1 MRATFL
7 ALLLVNLMYLAW
19 AEWIDVR
26 VPAPNAI
33 ADLPRL
39 RLASAPS
46 EGDPAAQPA
55 AAAPPPAAGASGSQG
70 VSAAQCISV
79 GPFNSLA
86 DASRAST
93 LLMSQGL
100 PARERVAQG
109 LPVQWYWV
117 SIPAPASAADI
128 KGLLAQLKGDGID
141 GAEPMTM
148 GGEQRISL
156 GMFQDQQLAVRQQ
169 QLASQKGFQPQLTA
183 EQLVPPPV
191 YWLDLWVTGGT
202 DTPPLEALKA
212 EAGTPIGIQ
221 ACPPNPAPGA
231 PPAGAQAVSPGI
243 PAPQGATATS
253 VPPGPAATNRP

>member
-19 AEWIDVR
+19 AEWIDVP

-46 EGDPAAQPA
+46 GGDPAAQPA
-55 AAAPPPAAGASGSQG
+55 TPAPSASTSGSRSQG
-70 VSAAQCISV
+70 SSAAQCISI
-79 GPFNSLA
+79 GPFNSDA

-100 PARERVAQG
+100 PARQRVAKGQ
-109 LPVQWYWV
+109 PVQWYWV
-117 SIPAPASAADI
+117 SVPAPASATAV

-156 GMFQDQQLAVRQQ
+156 GMFQDQQLALRQQ
-169 QLASQKGFQPQLTA
+169 QLAAQKGFQPQLTA

-212 EAGTPIGIQ
+212 EAGTPIDIQ
-221 ACPPNPAPGA
+221 ACPPNPASGT
-231 PPAGAQAVSPGI
+231 PPAGSQPVSPGI
-243 PAPQGATATS
+243 PAPGEATVTAA
-253 VPPGPAATNRP
+253 PPSPTATNRP